1 MRCDALLLG
10 DHMTSQPS
18 RTPIVITTVVVTC
31 VVFALGA
38 LLFVVGGFMPANAD
52 AKPGKLEHWA
62 ANRSLHATLARET
75 KDLHGPPTSTDSV
88 MTLGVKLY
96 KANCAVCHGASDGK
110 RSSIA
115 DGLYQEP
122 PQFAKDDVTDDPIE
136 VTYWKITHGIRF
148 TGMPSFKKTLTDDQR
163 WAIAAF
169 LRHQD
174 SLPSTALA
182 AWKAL
187 PSMADSASH

>member
-1 MRCDALLLG
+1 M
-10 DHMTSQPS
+10 
-18 RTPIVITTVVVTC
+18 IVATTAIATC
-31 VVFALGA
+31 VAFVLGA
-38 LLFVVGGFMPANAD
+38 FLFVVVGLMPANAD
-52 AKPGKLEHWA
+52 AKPGTLEHWA
-62 ANRSLHATLARET
+62 AKRSLHVTLARET
-75 KDLHGPPTSTDSV
+75 KALHGPATSTDSV
-88 MTLGVKLY
+88 MTLGVRLY
-96 KANCAVCHGASDGK
+96 KTNCAVCHGASDAK
-110 RSSIA
+110 RSSVA

-148 TGMPSFKKTLTDDQR
+148 TGMPSYAKTLSDDQR

-174 SLPSTALA
+174 SLPPTALA

-187 PSMADSASH
+187 PSVADSAAGR

>member
-1 MRCDALLLG
+1 MALTTVIATGVALL
-10 DHMTSQPS
+10 
-18 RTPIVITTVVVTC
+18 I
-31 VVFALGA
+31 GA
-38 LLFVVGGFMPANAD
+38 YLFIVGGFMPANAD
-52 AKPGKLEHWA
+52 AKPGKIERWA
-62 ANRSLHATLARET
+62 AKKSLHVTLARET
-75 KDLHGPPTSTDSV
+75 KALHGPAGINDSA
-88 MTLGVKLY
+88 MTLGVRLY
-96 KANCAVCHGASDGK
+96 KVNCAVCHGTADAK
-110 RSSIA
+110 RSNVA

-148 TGMPSFKKTLTDDQR
+148 TGMPSYSKTLTDDQR

-174 SLPSTALA
+174 SLPPTALA

-187 PSMADSASH
+187 PSMADSAVH